1 MQKCKFAIRHRFGLL
16 SRGLKRRLWL
26 KKSKSRAICL
36 ENKNRR
42 GRKKRR
48 EEKTSMFGI
57 VCYRTRKSYRI
68 DRNDRGTISSE
79 AQTLAA
85 LNKT

>member
-1 MQKCKFAIRHRFGLL
+1 MAG
-16 SRGLKRRLWL
+16 
-26 KKSKSRAICL
+26 
-36 ENKNRR
+36 KNRNHERSVWKKIRR
-42 GRKKRR
+42 GGKEGRRR
-48 EEKTSMFGI
+48 EEKTSMFEGSFVI
-57 VCYRTRKSYRI
+57 ELKIEYRV